1 MVINNKDSGREI
13 HLKVNEILELHL
25 AEIENSNHQSS
36 GMLQYYNVFFIG
48 MYEFSKKSM
57 YRLFNIYKISER
69 QLAFVVDE
77 IEIFINNRL
86 RV

>member
-48 MYEFSKKSM
+48 MYEFSKKE
-57 YRLFNIYKISER
+57 YVQTIQYL
-69 QLAFVVDE
+69 
-77 IEIFINNRL
+77 
-86 RV
+86 

>member
-36 GMLQYYNVFFIG
+36 GMLQYYNVF
-48 MYEFSKKSM
+48 
-57 YRLFNIYKISER
+57 L
-69 QLAFVVDE
+69 
-77 IEIFINNRL
+77 
-86 RV
+86 